1 MKPWLRVVLQLAA
14 VAAVVL
20 AIQAWQ
26 SRDMLP
32 AGQRLMAPPF
42 VLQDTAGHSLD
53 SRSLAGKP
61 VVLYF
66 FAPWCQVCAASAP
79 QLRWFERWFGRSS
92 SVVLVALDY
101 ESPAE
106 VLAWARRHDMTM
118 PILLGTPQLAS
129 DFRIRGY
136 PTYYVLD
143 RLGRVARRDFGLT
156 TLAGLW
162 WRTLGLSS

>member
-1 MKPWLRVVLQLAA
+1 MKRWLGVLLQVA
-14 VAAVVL
+14 VLAAVVL

-26 SRDMLP
+26 ARDMLP
-32 AGQRLMAPPF
+32 AGQRVAAPPF
-42 VLQDTAGHSLD
+42 VLQQVAGLPLD

-66 FAPWCQVCAASAP
+66 FAPWCHVCAASAP
-79 QLRWFERWFGRSS
+79 QLRWFERWFGQSS
-92 SVVLVALDY
+92 RLVLIALDY

-106 VLAWARRHDMTM
+106 VLAWARSHDVRA
-118 PILLGTPQLAS
+118 PVLLGNPQLAS
-129 DFRIRGY
+129 DYRIRGY

-143 RLGRVARRDFGLT
+143 SSGRVASRDFGFT

-162 WRTLGLSS
+162 WRTLDLSS